1 MKGLADTC
9 MALLNEGV
17 FKDVDLTLAA
27 EGKILIEIGDIELED
42 LRDAIEALQF
52 EGGPHL
58 DNAELIGEEIY
69 LRTNEYPKVE
79 LYGVREGNLTEH
91 KEYYS
96 FMISE
101 KR

>member
-1 MKGLADTC
+1 MKDLADTC

-17 FKDVDLTLAA
+17 FTDVDLTLAA
-27 EGKILIEIGDIELED
+27 EGKILIEIRDIELDE

-52 EGGPHL
+52 GDGPYL
-58 DNAELIGEEIY
+58 SNTELIAEKIY

-79 LYGVREGNLTEH
+79 LYGVIDDC
-91 KEYYS
+91 YS
-96 FMISE
+96 FMVSK

>member
-1 MKGLADTC
+1 MKDLADTC

-17 FKDVDLTLAA
+17 FTDVDLTLAA
-27 EGKILIEIGDIELED
+27 EEKILIEIEDIELDE

-52 EGGPHL
+52 GEDPYL
-58 DNAELIGEEIY
+58 SNAEIIAEKIY

-79 LYGVREGNLTEH
+79 LYGVIDGN
-91 KEYYS
+91 YS
-96 FMISE
+96 FMVSK

>member
-1 MKGLADTC
+1 MKDLADTC

-17 FKDVDLTLAA
+17 FTDVNLTLAA
-27 EGKILIEIGDIELED
+27 EEKILIEIGDIELDE

-52 EGGPHL
+52 GEDYL
-58 DNAELIGEEIY
+58 SNAEIIAEKIY

-79 LYGVREGNLTEH
+79 LYGVIDGN
-91 KEYYS
+91 YS
-96 FMISE
+96 FMVSK